1 MESFDRWRALHLK
14 QESLPALFAC
24 HEFAASRYGVILTD
38 LTNVWEERLE
48 INEICDRAERDGCT
62 INPRDDRQQLEI
74 LFRKIAD
81 TLDGLETTS
90 MILGTNNNEHQLILR
105 ISAPLPAPLPEFTWQ
120 IKLEKKDGRAL
131 TCNVLCPLLLN
142 LHQKQQTI
150 ERLHRQLQDKDH
162 VIAKLLDKMESSTTD
177 LREVF
182 PGTSG
187 VRIRK
192 GMSQRTQLARHVNG
206 LAPFDK
212 MSLHAETGSVPAT
225 ESLLDVAEMAHG
237 QHLQDLWRTLGE
249 HPQHW
254 WSTIGPLSSSGSK
267 SLETL
272 SPLRTLGLDDDTADE
287 TEDESEFQV
296 RLS

>member
-1 MESFDRWRALHLK
+1 MESFGRWRALHLK

-38 LTNVWEERLE
+38 LTNVWEERLD
-48 INEICDRAERDGCT
+48 INEICDRAECDGCT
-62 INPRDDRQQLEI
+62 INPRDDRQQLEVF
-74 LFRKIAD
+74 FRKIAD
-81 TLDGLETTS
+81 TLDDLETTS
-90 MILGTNNNEHQLILR
+90 MTLGTNNNERQLILR
-105 ISAPLPAPLPEFTWQ
+105 ISAPLPAPLPEFTWE

-150 ERLHRQLQDKDH
+150 EQLHRQLQDKDH

-177 LREVF
+177 LKEVF

-187 VRIRK
+187 VRTRK
-192 GMSQRTQLARHVNG
+192 GMSQRTQLAKHVNG

-212 MSLHAETGSVPAT
+212 MSLQAETGSVPAT
-225 ESLLDVAEMAHG
+225 ESLLDVAETAHG
-237 QHLQDLWRTLGE
+237 SQLQDLWRKLGE

-254 WSTIGPLSSSGSK
+254 WSTIGRPSSSGSK
-267 SLETL
+267 PLEAL
-272 SPLRTLGLDDDTADE
+272 SSRQSSGQDDDTAGE
-287 TEDESEFQV
+287 TEDEAEFRV
-296 RLS
+296 RI